1 MIVLGSSSSKS
12 VNFSSLACR
21 RRIAGLG
28 PSVRPSGH
36 REDSITADHDGHGL
50 SVGAVSMF
58 GEGGLG
64 IANVG
69 CLLKDPADGGAHAGG
84 PGMFLDVLFG
94 LGGGTLLRRSA
105 ER

>member
-1 MIVLGSSSSKS
+1 
-12 VNFSSLACR
+12 
-21 RRIAGLG
+21 
-28 PSVRPSGH
+28 
-36 REDSITADHDGHGL
+36 
-50 SVGAVSMF
+50 MF

-69 CLLKDPADGGAHAGG
+69 CLLKDPADGVSHAGG